1 MQTPA
6 DELIHSLSPEEVNAI
21 ENYRRSRHTAVLAI
35 LFSDIVNSTF
45 AVEKYGETAFAK
57 IRHLHDELFRSII
70 PRDGAGVIVKEIG
83 DAFLCVFAEP
93 STAVQRSVEFQNAI
107 TANRAHLS
115 IKDYHLTVRI
125 GIHLG
130 QVAIE
135 NNLAPDIFGKHVN
148 RAARIQSIAQG
159 GQVLTSQS
167 IWENAAGWLQENS
180 KENIQSICYGSTRL
194 KGISEKLKIY
204 GFYNG
209 NQTPPPTPE
218 IFKKQQKRKG
228 LLSIAILLLVILT
241 GYFIYSSYS
250 KLATNS
256 NLVNTDKVP
265 KTFYLQFNLSELSK
279 KNNTSE
285 EYIHFVRDTN
295 ALIDRMTSVLLSVIY
310 PDSLVT
316 LQDAK
321 NYFNRQGQFFNG
333 IPPENFDAAGDSLGV
348 SRWASIKVKCDK
360 SDAKDS
366 IVFEINAYN
375 RIADSH
381 NTDPIWAEEVI
392 LKVLKF

>member
-1 MQTPA
+1 MEKQH
-6 DELIHSLSPEEVNAI
+6 LLK
-21 ENYRRSRHTAVLAI
+21 
-35 LFSDIVNSTF
+35 SDTC
-45 AVEKYGETAFAK
+45 
-57 IRHLHDELFRSII
+57 DELFRSII

-194 KGISEKLKIY
+194 KGII
-204 GFYNG
+204 
-209 NQTPPPTPE
+209 E
-218 IFKKQQKRKG
+218 IENLWFLQWK
-228 LLSIAILLLVILT
+228 SNT
-241 GYFIYSSYS
+241 SSY
-250 KLATNS
+250 T
-256 NLVNTDKVP
+256 
-265 KTFYLQFNLSELSK
+265 
-279 KNNTSE
+279 
-285 EYIHFVRDTN
+285 
-295 ALIDRMTSVLLSVIY
+295 
-310 PDSLVT
+310 
-316 LQDAK
+316 
-321 NYFNRQGQFFNG
+321 
-333 IPPENFDAAGDSLGV
+333 
-348 SRWASIKVKCDK
+348 
-360 SDAKDS
+360 
-366 IVFEINAYN
+366 
-375 RIADSH
+375 
-381 NTDPIWAEEVI
+381 
-392 LKVLKF
+392 